1 MEMFNLN
8 QTPQTPTLPPNEY
21 TDTKPDNRVSRPL
34 HGIINDIGDI
44 RVQLLS
50 SKNAFEEA
58 LREGDVESLKDREET
73 LIDLKR
79 EMQYL
84 ASKPRDK
91 EELLDEINERL
102 AKIKEVVTPKLH

>member
-1 MEMFNLN
+1 MEMLNFN
-8 QTPQTPTLPPNEY
+8 QAPQVPTPPPNEY
-21 TDTKPDNRVSRPL
+21 ADTKPDSGVSRPL
-34 HGIINDIGDI
+34 HGIINDIGDV
-44 RVQLLS
+44 RVQLLNSKS
-50 SKNAFEEA
+50 SFEEA
-58 LREGDVESLKDREET
+58 LREADVERLKDREET